1 MDMTRICLL
10 PWAGPEGKPCFLAT
24 DGNGYLSRLADNIE
38 AVQLGMATE
47 LLGHARAMLNEPK
60 VGVGELR
67 FLSAQLAEALRDTV
81 RVAESRGARLP
92 AGDDEDTES
101 AGHDV

>member
-1 MDMTRICLL
+1 
-10 PWAGPEGKPCFLAT
+10 
-24 DGNGYLSRLADNIE
+24 
-38 AVQLGMATE
+38 MATE

-60 VGVGELR
+60 IGADELR
-67 FLSAQLAEALRDTV
+67 FLSNRLTEALHDAL

-92 AGDDEDTES
+92 APDDEDTEG